1 MRRRIRGAPKPV
13 TDHAS
18 HQSACAAFWAEAR
31 RQVPALPAE
40 IARDIWFF
48 GDSPE
53 LAASLAELVMTGPK
67 RATTG
72 LLAEMQAEGLALP
85 TVGGYSL
92 VTDYHGA
99 PLMILRSTR
108 VDIQPFAT
116 VDADFAAAEGEGD
129 GSLAYWRDA
138 HERYFKRSCA
148 RLGIAWRRDLEVICE
163 RFEVVYAAPR

>member
-1 MRRRIRGAPKPV
+1 MRRSIRGAPIPV

-18 HQSACAAFWAEAR
+18 HQTAYAAFWAEAR

-40 IARDIWFF
+40 IAGDIWFF
-48 GDSPE
+48 GDSPQ
-53 LAASLAELVMTGPK
+53 LAASLAELVLNGPK

-72 LLAEMQAEGLALP
+72 LLAEMQAEGLPLP
-85 TVGGYSL
+85 KVGGYSL
-92 VTDYHGA
+92 VTDYHGV

-129 GSLAYWRDA
+129 GSLAYWQDA

-148 RLGIAWRRDLEVICE
+148 RLGITWRPDLDVICE
-163 RFEVVYAAPR
+163 RFEVVYPTGR